1 MNDKLELEDILEIF
15 YTKFLDEIVGKRKE
29 IYNERL
35 NNGGREAVEEL
46 LSRLN
51 SVNNEFTR
59 ACPDFLN
66 GDELLDLGDVA
77 AFYKNS
83 SCKKVYQKLS
93 EQLYKDLVTD
103 EEVPVEDLDLDSG
116 DVAIFER
123 TRNDCI
129 YCLSLVSHNKKISTY
144 ISTQY
149 KYLPQPAE
157 DGTRRWDEF
166 VPRETNVGSNIRIK
180 EYNGYGTYDCEVLIW
195 PRYATSFYINSRA
208 DGDRNPRFTQEEL
221 IRLKREWL
229 LNDVSSKL
237 ASSDFETPR
246 RVYTNGC
253 DVGYDMQTDKS
264 PYTLKVARKLFDIGL
279 AEYVS
284 NPSYLHDI
292 LKIEDTERATYDL
305 SDAEQV
311 LLSTTQRLDTIY
323 ETRKKE
329 EAQETVQLEK
339 EEKEETK
346 EQEPL
351 FQFQEEKL
359 PLAIQALYNAK
370 VNGIELSE
378 SQERTL
384 QIYEKLNSEKFR
396 EFKAQAQERA
406 RKQEERRKAVREEN
420 ARKEEWLNSAD
431 NPINMRLAEL
441 KKTRNQVTALEG
453 IKDAGL
459 IVPDQEQKLDNL
471 SEFLEMF
478 EKTSQEQHEVDT
490 GMSDESRAWYQE
502 HYRAK

>member
-1 MNDKLELEDILEIF
+1 MSDKLQLEDILRIF
-15 YTKFLDEIVGKRKE
+15 YTKFIGERVGIAKE
-29 IYNERL
+29 EYNERL
-35 NNGGREAVEEL
+35 NEAGVREYINEL
-46 LSRLN
+46 LQMPN
-51 SVNNEFTR
+51 INATTI
-59 ACPDFLN
+59 AQYTDYLN
-66 GDELLDLGDVA
+66 GDEMLDLSDLA
-77 AFYKNS
+77 TFYKNA
-83 SCKKVYQKLS
+83 SCQKVYEKLS
-93 EQLYKDLVTD
+93 EESYRDLVTD
-103 EEVPVEDLDLDSG
+103 EEVSPDDLDLEHG
-116 DVAIFER
+116 EIAIFER
-123 TRNDCI
+123 VIEGHNSTDFYRLN
-129 YCLSLVSHNKKISTY
+129 LVNNNKKISTDLA
-144 ISTQY
+144 INY
-149 KYLPQPAE
+149 KKLPPEGEKSMWYAQPRKTFT
-157 DGTRRWDEF
+157 GNT
-166 VPRETNVGSNIRIK
+166 RIK
-180 EYNGYGTYDCEVLIW
+180 EYTPYGILEAGFAGW
-195 PRYATSFYINSRA
+195 QQNFKPYILA
-208 DGDRNPRFTQEEL
+208 FKDDGFENIGLVGEDFTK
-221 IRLKREWL
+221 LKREWL
-229 LNDVSSKL
+229 LNDTSSKL
-237 ASSDFETPR
+237 GCSESKVPR
-246 RVYTNGC
+246 QIYGPKTDC
-253 DVGYDMQTDKS
+253 KYDPQTEKS
-264 PYTLKVARKLFDIGL
+264 
-279 AEYVS
+279 
-284 NPSYLHDI
+284 DI
-292 LKIEDTERATYDL
+292 LKIFTKLFNVGLTSFIYNPIYQYGSLEIEDTERATYDL

-323 ETRKKE
+323 EARKKE

>member
-1 MNDKLELEDILEIF
+1 
-15 YTKFLDEIVGKRKE
+15 
-29 IYNERL
+29 
-35 NNGGREAVEEL
+35 
-46 LSRLN
+46 
-51 SVNNEFTR
+51 
-59 ACPDFLN
+59 
-66 GDELLDLGDVA
+66 
-77 AFYKNS
+77 
-83 SCKKVYQKLS
+83 
-93 EQLYKDLVTD
+93 
-103 EEVPVEDLDLDSG
+103 
-116 DVAIFER
+116 
-123 TRNDCI
+123 
-129 YCLSLVSHNKKISTY
+129 
-144 ISTQY
+144 
-149 KYLPQPAE
+149 
-157 DGTRRWDEF
+157 
-166 VPRETNVGSNIRIK
+166 
-180 EYNGYGTYDCEVLIW
+180 
-195 PRYATSFYINSRA
+195 
-208 DGDRNPRFTQEEL
+208 
-221 IRLKREWL
+221 
-229 LNDVSSKL
+229 
-237 ASSDFETPR
+237 
-246 RVYTNGC
+246 
-253 DVGYDMQTDKS
+253 MQTDKS

-323 ETRKKE
+323 EARKKE